1 MKNLTMTITKLRL
14 PLLWLFYAL
23 IWLTV
28 SPGVYAQS
36 SQLIASFD
44 SCPLQN
50 GTAITPC
57 QIGYRTYGH
66 LNADKSNAVLI
77 PTWYGGT
84 SAGHAYLATA
94 EYIDPASYFIIIID
108 AIGNG
113 VSSSPSNSI
122 SQPGAKFPAFSITD
136 MVNTQH
142 RLLTETLDINKVY
155 ATVGLSMGAM
165 QTLQWAVQYP
175 DFTTRYAAIIGT
187 PRLPSFDIARWSTR
201 NRLLQWYLA
210 CQCQQPLEIMVGLQM
225 MGSVPAALSEDVPR
239 DEVEAQIITQAQ
251 KIVLTEG
258 EVFDQ
263 IRQAQAMINH
273 NIAAAFDNDMHA
285 AAAAI
290 QGKLLVITGADDRV
304 VTPEPIKQLASMT
317 QSTLIELDKNCG
329 HGDPWCD
336 PTTFA
341 KALKSFLAN

>member
-1 MKNLTMTITKLRL
+1 MTVQRL
-14 PLLWLFYAL
+14 LFLWLCHTL
-23 IWLTV
+23 IWLTT
-28 SPGVYAQS
+28 SSGASAQS
-36 SQLIASFD
+36 NQLIASFD

-50 GTAITPC
+50 GAAITPC

-94 EYIDPASYFIIIID
+94 EYIDPAAYFIIIID

-113 VSSSPSNSI
+113 VSSSPSNSTT
-122 SQPGAKFPAFSITD
+122 QPGAEFPVFSIAD
-136 MVNTQH
+136 MVTTQY
-142 RLLTETLDINKVY
+142 RLLTETLGINKVY

-165 QTLQWAVQYP
+165 QTLQWAIQYP

-187 PRLPSFDIARWSTR
+187 PRLPSFDIVRWSTR

-210 CQCQQPLEIMVGLQM
+210 CQCQQPLEIMVGLQL
-225 MGSVPAALSEDVPR
+225 MGSVPAALSEDLPR
-239 DEVEAQIITQAQ
+239 EDVEAHITAQAQ
-251 KIVLTEG
+251 KISLTQG
-258 EVFDQ
+258 EVFNQ
-263 IRQAQAMINH
+263 IRQAQAMMNH
-273 NIAAAFDNDMHA
+273 NIAAAFNNDMRA

-290 QGKLLVITGADDRV
+290 EGKLLIITGADDRV
-304 VTPEPIKQLASMT
+304 VTPEPIKQLATMT
-317 QSTLIELDKNCG
+317 QSTLIELDKDCG

-336 PTTFA
+336 PTAFA
-341 KALKSFLAN
+341 QALKDFLTQ